1 MTVTLELTEEQE
13 RLVLDGAGRQDKG
26 AVREVL
32 ALALNAAVEKILR
45 QTAAPADQ
53 EDFDSLAKQLGASF
67 TSSAA
72 HRSLSEEA
80 LTREGIYGDH
90 P

>member
-1 MTVTLELTEEQE
+1 MTVTLELTKEQE
-13 RLVLDGAGRQDKG
+13 RLVIASVGRQDKG

-32 ALALNAAVEKILR
+32 TLALNAAVERLLH
-45 QTAAPADQ
+45 QTPAPAGQ
-53 EDFDSLAKQLGASF
+53 EDFDSLANQLGVSF
-67 TSSAA
+67 TSAST
-72 HRSLSEEA
+72 HRSLNEEA